1 MKTLLTFKEKMNEM
15 YEAPQGTVADAVEA
29 AENSGHPAIIVSEP
43 GMGKNAAVK
52 QYAEQ
57 NGYKFVQVDAATI
70 SMEDIQLPKRT
81 DDKVDIQLPKR
92 TDDKVNYAMAYWW
105 PKEGEKTLLYVDEID
120 RASNQIKN
128 FFLQMIIEPDPNK
141 TTLPQGTTLLFGA
154 VNLDEIPP
162 VFANRL
168 NVVKFEK

>member
-70 SMEDIQLPKRT
+70 SME
-81 DDKVDIQLPKR
+81 DIQLPKR